1 MSSEYILQIIYL
13 FLPAGFANMAPVI
26 FKWIPFLNYPVDFNK
41 KFKGNII
48 FGSHKTYRGF
58 FFGILTAILVTYI
71 QKICYLNTLEYNLID
86 YSKINII
93 LFGFLV
99 GFGALFGDLIRS
111 FFKRRMNTQ
120 PGKPWF
126 PFDQIDWVIGSW
138 LFILIYIDNSLKII
152 FTAIILS
159 LILHPLVNYIGYLL
173 KFKKNKF

>member
-1 MSSEYILQIIYL
+1 
-13 FLPAGFANMAPVI
+13 
-26 FKWIPFLNYPVDFNK
+26 
-41 KFKGNII
+41 
-48 FGSHKTYRGF
+48 
-58 FFGILTAILVTYI
+58 
-71 QKICYLNTLEYNLID
+71 
-86 YSKINII
+86 
-93 LFGFLV
+93 
-99 GFGALFGDLIRS
+99 
-111 FFKRRMNTQ
+111 MNTQ

>member
-86 YSKINII
+86 YSKVNII
-93 LFGFLV
+93 VLGFLM

-111 FFKRRMNTQ
+111 FFKRRRNIQ
-120 PGKPWF
+120 PGGAWF
-126 PFDQIDWVIGSW
+126 PFDQIDWVVGSW
-138 LFILIYIDNSLKII
+138 LFVLIYIDHYWNII
-152 FTAIILS
+152 FIALALAIFA
-159 LILHPLVNYIGYLL
+159 HPLVNYLGYLL
-173 KFKKNKF
+173 RLKKNKF